1 MNFMRKAEQS
11 HSYGVI
17 GLGRFGKALS
27 LALAAS
33 GHELLVI
40 DADEDK
46 IRQLREYT
54 ENAFVVKTLDKES
67 LSDTGIQNCDPVVV
81 CICLLYTSW
90 GCC

>member
-54 ENAFVVKTLDKES
+54 ENAFVVKTLDKNPFRHRHS
-67 LSDTGIQNCDPVVV
+67 KLRHGGGV
-81 CICLLYTSW
+81 Y
-90 GCC
+90 